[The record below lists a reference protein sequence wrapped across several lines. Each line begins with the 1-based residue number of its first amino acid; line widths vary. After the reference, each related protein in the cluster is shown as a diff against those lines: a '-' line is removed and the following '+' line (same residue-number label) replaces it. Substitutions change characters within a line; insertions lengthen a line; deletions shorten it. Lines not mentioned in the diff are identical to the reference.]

1 MGVYSGPEIV
11 KDGLVLHLDAA
22 TTKSFRGEP
31 TVNLFSTFSSN
42 PDNAILLGVS
52 PISLACGSGANWS
65 RCNYGGGTY
74 TYSHI
79 ETKNP
84 YGNQSLVGNLIST
97 VTGGD
102 YRATISNIGSSTL
115 NRTFTFS
122 MWIKNNGG
130 TVSTIQMSIRTNGDA
145 NGPNA
150 SKTIT
155 SEWQRIS
162 ITHTFTGTCTAEIR
176 SYIFGLNAGANLLF
190 YGAQLEEQAYPTP
203 FVNGTRG
210 TTVATGGG
218 WADLSGNTNHGELV
232 NGPTFNSGNLGSLVF
247 DGVDDYVLKTQ
258 SVNLPIGNSDRTIS
272 VWYYATTSS
281 YNLVQIGTGG
291 AGTGTQAYI
300 ISSAFSGSTNFIYTD
315 GINGSNNITA
325 SGSQIP
331 QLNRWNN
338 FVFGNLSQNYF
349 YYLNGEFQKSEIWP
363 TALNTVGQQFAIGRR
378 LDTSPSYLNGN
389 ISQVSIYNKA
399 LTPQEIRQNFY
410 ATRGRYGV

>member
-22 TTKSFRGEP
+22 TNKSFRGEP

-52 PISLACGSGANWS
+52 PISSACGFGVGANWS
-65 RCNYGGGTY
+65 RCNYGGGAY
-74 TYSHI
+74 TYNHI

-84 YGNQSLVGNLIST
+84 YGNQSLVGNLISIT
-97 VTGGD
+97 TGGD
-102 YRATISNIGSSTL
+102 YRSNISDIGSSTL

-145 NGPNA
+145 NGPSA

-162 ITHTFTGTCTAEIR
+162 ITHTFTGTCTAQVR
-176 SYIFGLNAGANLLF
+176 CYLFGLNAGANLLF

-232 NGPTFNSGNLGSLVF
+232 NGPTFNSDNLGSLVF
-247 DGVDDYVLKTQ
+247 DGVDDSCTLPNVSFFSPQFSFGFVLNYNSSQ
-258 SVNLPIGNSDRTIS
+258 SVQFPRILAGSVEQELESIGYFVVFRWGGSTTFSANNFIIPNSIN
-272 VWYYATTSS
+272 YYFITYSSPSLLFYRNGILFDTKSFSSSGTTS
-281 YNLVQIGTGG
+281 YNSLM
-291 AGTGTQAYI
+291 
-300 ISSAFSGSTNFIYTD
+300 
-315 GINGSNNITA
+315 
-325 SGSQIP
+325 
-331 QLNRWNN
+331 NRSD
-338 FVFGNLSQNYF
+338 LTRP
-349 YYLNGEFQKSEIWP
+349 LNGGLYS
-363 TALNTVGQQFAIGRR
+363 ALLYSR
-378 LDTSPSYLNGN
+378 
-389 ISQVSIYNKA
+389 A
-399 LTPQEIRQNFY
+399 LTPQEVRQNFY